1 MLKFIFNLLAI
12 FVLFSNN
19 LLAQDSLRTA
29 VKNKL
34 LNDTY
39 AFNTYLLL
47 TNRYLIEK
55 EVFGIT
61 CMDELFIDLYN
72 CVNPFCR
79 LVGEYS
85 FMNEHF
91 SKIYGVNRFPFRLGN
106 TSLNKKNVKRMIN
119 KRYIS
124 SKTMRN
130 PRAHYKKLIQS
141 LPLNSMT
148 IMEDDYMIHYLK
160 TDTIPTPLID

>member
-1 MLKFIFNLLAI
+1 MLKLIFNLLII
-12 FVLFSNN
+12 FVVFLNN
-19 LLAQDSLRTA
+19 LLSQDSLRTA

-34 LNDTY
+34 LNDAY

-47 TNRYLIEK
+47 TNSYILEK

-61 CMDELFIDLYN
+61 SMEHFYHGFYN
-72 CVNPFCR
+72 DVNPFCR

-85 FMNEHF
+85 VLSAHF
-91 SKIYGVNRFPFRLGN
+91 KKIYGVNQYPFQMGN
-106 TSLNKKNVKRMIN
+106 TSWNKKVVKKIIN
-119 KRYIS
+119 KKSITI
-124 SKTMRN
+124 KTIGN
-130 PRAHYKKLIQS
+130 SRAHYKKLVQS